1 LILSIKNHL
10 IRAVFT
16 FWNKPMK
23 IDNVNLFQLD
33 MPLAHP
39 FETSFGIE
47 HRRQCILI
55 AASAEGLTGWGE
67 CVALDR
73 PSYSAETIGTAW
85 HILEDFLIPEVLTN
99 SWQDMNDFLKPLS
112 WIKGNPMAKAGL
124 QGAAWD
130 LLAQS
135 QNLSLAAMLA
145 QPYSEGSR
153 DRVPVGVSIGI
164 QTNIQATL
172 ERIEKFLK
180 EGFSRIKLKIK
191 PGWDVELLQAV
202 REQFAD
208 IGLMVDANSAYT
220 MADLDV
226 LRSMDQFNLIM
237 LEQPLEHDDIFQH
250 SQLQEMISTPI
261 CLDESITSPAL
272 AAWAIKIGAC
282 QMINI
287 KPGRVGGLWEARLIH
302 DICRVEGI
310 PVWCGGMLETGI
322 GRAANL
328 AISSLPN
335 FLLPTDNGPTARYWE
350 EDIID
355 EEFILDQS
363 DSTISVPNKLGLGVT
378 PSPAR
383 IEKYLVRTESFLK

>member
-1 LILSIKNHL
+1 
-10 IRAVFT
+10 
-16 FWNKPMK
+16 MK
-23 IDNVNLFQLD
+23 IEMISLYHLD

-39 FETSFGIE
+39 FETSFGLE
-47 HRRQCILI
+47 TRRQCILV
-55 AASAEGLTGWGE
+55 AASAGGLTGWGE

-73 PSYSAETIGTAW
+73 PSYSSETIGTAW
-85 HILEDFLIPEVLTN
+85 HILEDFLIPEILKI
-99 SWQDMNDFLKPLS
+99 SWREINDFLEPLA
-112 WIKGNPMAKAGL
+112 WVRGNPMARAGL

-135 QNLSLAAMLA
+135 QKLSLAAKLA
-145 QPYSEGSR
+145 QHYPEGHR

-164 QTNIQATL
+164 QPSIQLTL
-172 ERIEKFLK
+172 DRIEKFLG
-180 EGFSRIKLKIK
+180 EGFSRIKLKVK
-191 PGWDVELLQAV
+191 PGWDLDLLQAV

-208 IGLMVDANSAYT
+208 VGLMVDANSAYT
-220 MADLDV
+220 MADLDI
-226 LRSMDQFNLIM
+226 LMKLDQFELIM
-237 LEQPLEHDDIFQH
+237 LEQPLEHNDIYQH
-250 SQLQEMISTPI
+250 SQLQEMLKTPI

-287 KPGRVGGLWEARLIH
+287 KPGRVGGLWETRLIH

-328 AISSLPN
+328 ATASLPN

-350 EDIID
+350 EDIVE
-355 EEFILDQS
+355 EEFNLNQE
-363 DSTISVPNKLGLGVT
+363 DSTITIPEGVGLGVT
-378 PSPAR
+378 PDLER
-383 IEKYLVRTESFLK
+383 ITKYLVKHQTHKD